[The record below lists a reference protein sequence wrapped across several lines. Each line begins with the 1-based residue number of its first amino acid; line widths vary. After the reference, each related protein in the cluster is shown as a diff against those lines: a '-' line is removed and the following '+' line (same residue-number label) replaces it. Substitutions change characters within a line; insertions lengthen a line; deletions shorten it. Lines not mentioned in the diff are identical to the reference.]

1 MGPSPPRGR
10 GGGGGGGGAGAGAG
24 PERFSPEVARPRAR
38 AVRCRCLSRLRAGE
52 CGSGWGRPPWGPRP
66 AWPGHLVS
74 PLTPCSPRAPSPLR
88 WRPPPSS
95 SSRARTWSTARRLS
109 RRNTTTGRRASAA
122 RAASSRWAREPGEG
136 ACWRAGD
143 CSMSPTLSLPRGEK
157 GMGPGVHCAACLQV
171 HPTTTRF
178 TFRTVR
184 QVPRL
189 GVMLVGWGGNNGS
202 TLTAA
207 VLANRLRLSWPTRS
221 GRKEANYYGSLTQ
234 AGTVSLGLDA
244 EGQEVFVPFS
254 ALLPMVAPNDLV
266 FDGWDIS
273 SMNLAEAMRRAKV
286 LDWELQEQLWPHMEA
301 LRPRPSVY
309 IPEFIAANQST
320 RADNLIPGSRAQ
332 QLEQIRKDI
341 RDFRSSAGLDKVVV
355 LWTANTE
362 RFCEV
367 VPGLND
373 TAENLLRTIELGLE
387 VSPSTL
393 FAVASI
399 LEGCAFLNGS
409 PQNTLVPGA
418 LELACQRRVFVG
430 GDDFKSGQ
438 TKVKSVLVDFLIS
451 SGLKT
456 MSIVSYNH
464 LGNNDGQNLSAPL
477 QFRSKEVSK
486 SNVVDDMVQS
496 NPVLYM
502 PGEEPD
508 HCVVIKYVP
517 YVGDSKRAL
526 DEYTSELMLG
536 GTNTLVLHN
545 TCEDSLLAAPIM
557 LDLALLTELCQRVS
571 FCTDADPE
579 PQTFHPVLSLL
590 SFLFKAPLV
599 PPGSPVINALF
610 RQRSCIENILRAC
623 VGLPPQNHM
632 LLEHKMERPGP
643 SLKQVGP
650 LTAACPVLNKKGPV
664 PISTNGCTGD
674 ANGHPQVEEPQMPT
688 T

>member
-1 MGPSPPRGR
+1 
-10 GGGGGGGGAGAGAG
+10 
-24 PERFSPEVARPRAR
+24 
-38 AVRCRCLSRLRAGE
+38 
-52 CGSGWGRPPWGPRP
+52 
-66 AWPGHLVS
+66 
-74 PLTPCSPRAPSPLR
+74 
-88 WRPPPSS
+88 
-95 SSRARTWSTARRLS
+95 
-109 RRNTTTGRRASAA
+109 
-122 RAASSRWAREPGEG
+122 
-136 ACWRAGD
+136 
-143 CSMSPTLSLPRGEK
+143 
-157 GMGPGVHCAACLQV
+157 
-171 HPTTTRF
+171 
-178 TFRTVR
+178 
-184 QVPRL
+184 
-189 GVMLVGWGGNNGS
+189 MLVGWGGNNGS

-207 VLANRLRLSWPTRS
+207 VLANRLRLTWPTRT

-234 AGTVSLGLDA
+234 AGTVNLGLD
-244 EGQEVFVPFS
+244 ENGREVFVPFS

-273 SMNLAEAMRRAKV
+273 SLNLAEAMRRAQV
-286 LDWELQEQLWPHMEA
+286 LDCGLQEQLWPHMES

-309 IPEFIAANQST
+309 IPEFIAANQT
-320 RADNLIPGSRAQ
+320 ARADNLIPGTRAQ

-341 RDFRSSAGLDKVVV
+341 RDFRSSAGLDKVIV

-367 VPGLND
+367 VPGRND
-373 TAENLLRTIELGLE
+373 TAENLLHTIQLGLE

-399 LEGCAFLNGS
+399 LEDCAFLNGS

-418 LELACQRRVFVG
+418 LELASQRHVFVG

-438 TKVKSVLVDFLIS
+438 TKVKSVLVDFLIG

-477 QFRSKEVSK
+477 QFRSKEVTK
-486 SNVVDDMVQS
+486 SSVVDDMVHS
-496 NPVLYM
+496 NHVLYA
-502 PGEEPD
+502 PGERPD

-557 LDLALLTELCQRVS
+557 LDLVLLTELCQRVS
-571 FCTDADPE
+571 FCTDSDPE
-579 PQTFHPVLSLL
+579 PQGFHTVLSLL

-599 PPGSPVINALF
+599 PPGSPVVNALF
-610 RQRSCIENILRAC
+610 RQRSCIENIFRAC

-643 SLKQVGP
+643 GIKPGEVVATSP
-650 LTAACPVLNKKGPV
+650 LPCKKEPT
-664 PISTNGCTGD
+664 PATNGCTGD
-674 ANGHPQVEEPQMPT
+674 ANGHPQAPT
-688 T
+688 PKLSTA